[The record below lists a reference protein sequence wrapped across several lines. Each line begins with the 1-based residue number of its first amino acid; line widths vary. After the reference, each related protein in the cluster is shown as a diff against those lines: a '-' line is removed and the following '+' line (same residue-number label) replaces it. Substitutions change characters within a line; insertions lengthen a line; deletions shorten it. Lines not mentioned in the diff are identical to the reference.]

1 MPEISRFLGIVIRMY
16 PRDHLPPHFHA
27 CYGDEEALI
36 TLGPVTQLQ
45 GRLPPRVLALIVE
58 WALRHQA
65 ELFANWDSL
74 REGLPARPIA
84 PLE

>member
-16 PRDHLPPHFHA
+16 PRDHLPPDFHA
-27 CYGDEEALI
+27 SYGDAEALI
-36 TLGPVTQLQ
+36 AIGPVTQLQ

-58 WALRHQA
+58 WAMRHQV
-65 ELFANWDSL
+65 ELSANWHRL